1 MKKIS
6 LSNTKSLYLS
16 GIICSLFCGIFLSC
30 SEDNTDKLESS
41 KGILFIPSIQES
53 WLQSGRSATSQTTNN
68 NHVSILYKEGQKALY
83 LHTIYSDRNN
93 ANPFSLQNDKT
104 QTRNTPVTGSNMYA
118 SFGVSAFCY
127 TDQWNE
133 NKTPNYIYDATVLKT
148 GNAYALPSMYYW
160 PGASYKL
167 RFFAYAPQRDAAYTL
182 SGAGTPGSPTIH
194 ALIPA
199 SVNDQKDLLVASTD
213 EYSGNSAAAVP
224 LAFKHPLTAIRFA
237 CGENVSAG
245 KLVKVSLKNV
255 YTEGTYNMGTEQWT
269 LTNATGSFE
278 QLLNKSI
285 TGTNN
290 EEITTSSQTFMMLP
304 QTLPANAQIEIV
316 FEDQSGQTTLTSSIG
331 GKTWPMGKTVTYKIS
346 MDDKIIIE
354 TNLGNFTDGGEI

>member
-1 MKKIS
+1 M
-6 LSNTKSLYLS
+6 
-16 GIICSLFCGIFLSC
+16 
-30 SEDNTDKLESS
+30 
-41 KGILFIPSIQES
+41 
-53 WLQSGRSATSQTTNN
+53 
-68 NHVSILYKEGQKALY
+68 
-83 LHTIYSDRNN
+83 
-93 ANPFSLQNDKT
+93 
-104 QTRNTPVTGSNMYA
+104 
-118 SFGVSAFCY
+118 
-127 TDQWNE
+127 
-133 NKTPNYIYDATVLKT
+133 
-148 GNAYALPSMYYW
+148 
-160 PGASYKL
+160 
-167 RFFAYAPQRDAAYTL
+167 
-182 SGAGTPGSPTIH
+182 
-194 ALIPA
+194 
-199 SVNDQKDLLVASTD
+199 
-213 EYSGNSAAAVP
+213 P

-278 QLLNKSI
+278 QLLNKNI